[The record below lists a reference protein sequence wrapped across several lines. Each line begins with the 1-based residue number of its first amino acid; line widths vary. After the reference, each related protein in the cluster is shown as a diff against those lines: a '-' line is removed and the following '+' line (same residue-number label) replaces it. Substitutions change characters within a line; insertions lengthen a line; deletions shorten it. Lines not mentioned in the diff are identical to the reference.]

1 MAQRM
6 PIWIPGFCCGLILIG
21 SGCGGRILEVEGS
34 VEFDGVAVASGSISF
49 EPVDGPGR
57 DFGGVITAGKYKITS
72 PPGVEPGA
80 RKVRI
85 RAARKTGRQIPAG
98 SPSPPGTMV
107 DELVVVPAKYNDSS
121 ELAAKLEAGVVNRFD
136 FKLASDSPPPQ

>member
-1 MAQRM
+1 MARRM
-6 PIWIPGFCCGLILIG
+6 PTWVLGLFCGFVLIG
-21 SGCGGRILEVEGS
+21 SGCGNRVLEVEGS

-49 EPVDGPGR
+49 EPADGPGR
-57 DFGGVITAGKYKITS
+57 DFGGVITDGKYKITS

-80 RKVRI
+80 KKVRI

-107 DELVVVPAKYNDSS
+107 DELVVVPANYNDSS
-121 ELAAKLEAGVVNRFD
+121 ELTAHLEAGVANRFD
-136 FKLASDSPPPQ
+136 FKLVSGSPMP

>member
-1 MAQRM
+1 MAQR
-6 PIWIPGFCCGLILIG
+6 IPTWVLGFLCGIILVS
-21 SGCGGRILEVEGS
+21 SGCGSRVLEVEGS

-49 EPVDGPGR
+49 EPADGSSGE
-57 DFGGVITAGKYKITS
+57 FGGIITDGKYKITS

-121 ELAAKLEAGVVNRFD
+121 KLTAHLEAGVANRFD
-136 FKLASDSPPPQ
+136 FKLVSGGPIP